1 MADATTT
8 TTDKPNINETISKIL
23 GGDKP
28 LITTSNQVEL
38 NTENVLKT
46 SLGVAGIWLLFM
58 ILLLLAKR
66 EINKNS

>member
-1 MADATTT
+1 MADT
-8 TTDKPNINETISKIL
+8 TTDKPSVNETINKIL

-28 LITTSNQVEL
+28 LITTNNKVEL

-58 ILLLLAKR
+58 ILLTLAKR
-66 EINKNS
+66 EINKGA

>member
-1 MADATTT
+1 MADT
-8 TTDKPNINETISKIL
+8 TTDKPNINETINQII

-28 LITTSNQVEL
+28 LITTNNKVEL

-58 ILLLLAKR
+58 ILLALAKR
-66 EINKNS
+66 EINKGS